1 VNAALIASVPRRRS
15 FISFSRVNPKEPGLL
30 KDNRSKIMKM
40 KLQTKLL
47 TFGVLLTA
55 VPLLAVSLVILKQN
69 AKMVN
74 VAEVESTKL
83 AYADLDHIT
92 NNIYSICKS
101 QQEVI
106 NDRVNHAINAARYV
120 LEDSSVSFSTDK
132 VTWDAVNQNTG
143 ASVRVEMPKMTIS
156 GVTVGPELANSTNLP
171 VVDKVREITGGT
183 CTIFQRMNDAGDML
197 RVCTNITKKDGSRA
211 IGTFMPSVAVNGGA
225 DPIISTVIKG
235 ETYRGRSLV
244 LDKWYIASYEPIFDG
259 NKKVVGMIYAGIAQE
274 SATSLR
280 QGIMAAKVGT
290 SGYVFVLDS
299 KGRYV
304 ISKDGARDG
313 EDISQAKDEN
323 GNLFIQEIC
332 KKALSLKPGDIA
344 EQRYL
349 WKNTGDTKAREK
361 LVRIAYFEPWDWVIG
376 VGSYTDE
383 FFAAKQQ
390 VAGIGQTSNMIL
402 GIMLLSGLFVAM
414 AVWFV
419 VARGL
424 THKITRI
431 VEMLSDGADQVASAS
446 GQVSAASQSLAEGA
460 TEQAAGLEET
470 SSSLEEMSSMTK
482 QNADNAQ
489 QANHLAGDARK
500 AAENGTAAV
509 AKMTTAIDDIQKS
522 SNETAKIIKV
532 IDEIAFQTNLLALN
546 AAVEAARAGEAGKG
560 FAVVAEEVR
569 NLAQRSAEAAKNTS
583 SMIEQSV
590 NNSKA
595 GVAISAEVSKVLGEI
610 TTGIAKTSDLVNEIA
625 AASQEQAQGV
635 DQINKAVSQMDK
647 VTQQNAAAAEE
658 SASAS
663 EELNAQAGSMK
674 EVVGE
679 LVAIVGGKT
688 SANTEKRN
696 YEAKTDKSFKNAQSL
711 TKSDQLLHQI
721 ATGTKH
727 VPTKTSDGVAAKVSA
742 RNAIPLDDDHKDLK
756 DFNG

>member
-1 VNAALIASVPRRRS
+1 
-15 FISFSRVNPKEPGLL
+15 
-30 KDNRSKIMKM
+30 MKM

-55 VPLLAVSLVILKQN
+55 VPLLAVSLVIFRQN

-83 AYADLDHIT
+83 AYSDLDHIA
-92 NNIYSICKS
+92 NNIYSMCKS

-106 NDRVNHAINAARYV
+106 NDRANRTLNAARYV
-120 LEDSSVSFSTDK
+120 LEDAAVSFSTDK
-132 VTWDAVNQNTG
+132 VIWDAVNQNTG
-143 ASVRVEMPKMTIS
+143 ASARVEMPRMTIS
-156 GVTVGPELANSTNLP
+156 GVAVGQELANSKSLP
-171 VVDKVREITGGT
+171 VVDKVYEMTGGS

-197 RVCTNITKKDGSRA
+197 RVCTNISKKDGSRA
-211 IGTFMPSVAVNGGA
+211 IGTFIPSVAANGGT
-225 DPIISTVIKG
+225 DPVISTVLKG
-235 ETYRGRSLV
+235 ETYRGRVLV
-244 LDKWYIASYEPIFDG
+244 MDKWYIASYEPILDG
-259 NKKVVGMIYAGIAQE
+259 NKKVIGMIYAGIAQE

-280 QGIMAAKVGT
+280 QGIMAAKVGL

-313 EDISQAKDEN
+313 EDISQAKDDS
-323 GNLFIQEIC
+323 GALFIQEIC
-332 KKALSLKPGDIA
+332 KKALVLKTGDIG
-344 EQRYL
+344 EHRYL
-349 WKNTGDTKAREK
+349 WKNTGDAKAREK
-361 LVRIAYFEPWDWVIG
+361 VARIVYFEPWDWVIG

-383 FFAAKQQ
+383 FYAAKQQ
-390 VAGIGQTSNMIL
+390 VAGIGQTSNIIL
-402 GIMLLSGLFVAM
+402 GVMLLSGLFVAM

-424 THKITRI
+424 TRKISRI
-431 VEMLSDGADQVASAS
+431 VEMLSDGADQVSSAS
-446 GQVSAASQSLAEGA
+446 SQVSSASQSLAEGA

-509 AKMTTAIDDIQKS
+509 GKMSKAIDDIQKS
-522 SNETAKIIKV
+522 STETAKIIKV

-595 GVAISAEVSKVLGEI
+595 GVEISVEVSKVLGEI
-610 TTGIAKTSDLVNEIA
+610 ATGVAKTSDLVNEIA

-663 EELNAQAGSMK
+663 EELNAQASSMK

-679 LVAIVGGKT
+679 LVTIVGGK
-688 SANTEKRN
+688 ALVVAEKHN
-696 YEAKTDKSFKNAQSL
+696 YEANTDRSFRNAQSL
-711 TKSDQLLHQI
+711 SKSDELLHQI
-721 ATGTKH
+721 ASGTKKH
-727 VPTKTSDGVAAKVSA
+727 GLGTRPTGASTKAAA
-742 RNAIPLDDDHKDLK
+742 RNTIPLDDDNKDMNG
-756 DFNG
+756 FNG

>member
-1 VNAALIASVPRRRS
+1 
-15 FISFSRVNPKEPGLL
+15 
-30 KDNRSKIMKM
+30 MKM

-55 VPLLAVSLVILKQN
+55 VPLLAVSVVILRQN
-69 AKMVN
+69 SKMVN
-74 VAEVESTKL
+74 VAELESTKM
-83 AYADLDHIT
+83 AYADLDHIA
-92 NNIYSICKS
+92 NNISAMCKA
-101 QQEVI
+101 QQEGI
-106 NDRVNHAINAARYV
+106 QDRVNRSLDAARYV
-120 LEDSSVSFSTDK
+120 LEETPVGFATDSVA
-132 VTWDAVNQNTG
+132 WDAVNQVTG
-143 ASVRVEMPKMTIS
+143 TSSRVELPKITIGGIALGS
-156 GVTVGPELANSTNLP
+156 GLAGSKSLP
-171 VVDKVREITGGT
+171 VVDKVREITGSS
-183 CTIFQRMNDAGDML
+183 CTIFQRMNEAGDML
-197 RVCTNITKKDGSRA
+197 RVCTNVSKKDGSRA
-211 IGTFMPSVAVNGGA
+211 MGTFIPAVTANGTT
-225 DPIISTVIKG
+225 DPVISAVIKG
-235 ETYRGRSLV
+235 DTYRGRAMV
-244 LDKWYIASYEPIFDG
+244 VDKWDIAAYEPIWDG
-259 NKKVVGMIYAGIAQE
+259 NKKVVGMLFVGIPLDN
-274 SATSLR
+274 ATSLR

-290 SGYVFVLDS
+290 TGYVYVIDS

-313 EDISQAKDEN
+313 EDISQAKDDG
-323 GNLFIQEIC
+323 GNLFIQDIC
-332 KKALSLKPGDIA
+332 KKALTLKSGEIA

-361 LVRIAYFEPWDWVIG
+361 LVRIAYFEPWDWIIG
-376 VGSYTDE
+376 VGAYTDE
-383 FFAAKQQ
+383 FYAAKRQ
-390 VAGIGQTSNMIL
+390 VASIGETSNMIL
-402 GIMLLSGLFVAM
+402 GVMLLSGLFVAI

-424 THKITRI
+424 TRKISR
-431 VEMLSDGADQVASAS
+431 VAEMLSDGADQVSSAS
-446 GQVSAASQSLAEGA
+446 SQVSAASQSLAEGA
-460 TEQAAGLEET
+460 TEQAAGLEQT
-470 SSSLEEMSSMTK
+470 SSSLEEMSSMTR

-489 QANHLAGDARK
+489 QANRLAGDARK

-509 AKMTTAIDDIQKS
+509 GKMTTAIDDIHKS
-522 SNETAKIIKV
+522 SNETAKIVKV

-590 NNSKA
+590 NNAKA
-595 GVAISAEVSKVLGEI
+595 GVVISAEVSKVLGEI
-610 TTGIAKTSDLVNEIA
+610 ATGVTKTSDLVNEIA

-674 EVVGE
+674 EVVSE
-679 LVAIVGGKT
+679 LVAIVGGKAST
-688 SANTEKRN
+688 AVEKHSN
-696 YEAKTDKSFKNAQSL
+696 EVDAGKSFKNAQSL
-711 TKSDQLLHQI
+711 SKSDQLLHQI
-721 ATGTKH
+721 AAGTKKRGSETQP
-727 VPTKTSDGVAAKVSA
+727 VGTSTKIAARK
-742 RNAIPLDDDHKDLK
+742 AIPLDDDNKDMK

>member
-1 VNAALIASVPRRRS
+1 
-15 FISFSRVNPKEPGLL
+15 
-30 KDNRSKIMKM
+30 MKM

-55 VPLLAVSLVILKQN
+55 VPLLAVSLVILRQN
-69 AKMVN
+69 SKMVN

-83 AYADLDHIT
+83 AYADLDHIAA
-92 NNIYSICKS
+92 NMYSMCKS

-106 NDRVNHAINAARYV
+106 NDRANRTLNAARYA
-120 LEDSSVSFSTDK
+120 LEGAAVSFSTDK

-143 ASVRVEMPKMTIS
+143 TSARVEMPKMTIS
-156 GVTVGPELANSTNLP
+156 GIAVGPELANSKSLP
-171 VVDKVREITGGT
+171 VVDKVYEMTGGT
-183 CTIFQRMNDAGDML
+183 CTIFQRMNDSGDML
-197 RVCTNITKKDGSRA
+197 RVCTNISKKDGSRA
-211 IGTFMPSVAVNGGA
+211 IGTFMPSVAANGA
-225 DPIISTVIKG
+225 TEPVLAAVLKG
-235 ETYRGRSLV
+235 ETYRGRVSI

-259 NKKVVGMIYAGIAQE
+259 NKKVIGMIYAGIAQE

-304 ISKDGARDG
+304 ISKDGTRDG
-313 EDISQAKDEN
+313 EDISQAKDDG

-332 KKALSLKPGDIA
+332 KKALALKPGDIG
-344 EQRYL
+344 EHRYL

-361 LVRIAYFEPWDWVIG
+361 VARIIYFEPWDWVIG
-376 VGSYTDE
+376 VGSYVDD
-383 FFAAKQQ
+383 FYAAKEQ
-390 VAGIGQTSNMIL
+390 VAGIGKTSNVIL
-402 GIMLLSGLFVAM
+402 GVMLFSGLFVATI
-414 AVWFV
+414 VWFI

-424 THKITRI
+424 TRKISQI
-431 VEMLSDGADQVASAS
+431 VESLSEGADQVASAS

-500 AAENGTAAV
+500 AAENGTTAV

-522 SNETAKIIKV
+522 STETAKIIKV

-595 GVAISAEVSKVLGEI
+595 GVEISAEVTKVLGEI

-663 EELNAQAGSMK
+663 EELNAQAASMK

-679 LVAIVGGKT
+679 LVTIVGGKAVT
-688 SANTEKRN
+688 VAGKRSHEVN
-696 YEAKTDKSFKNAQSL
+696 AGKSFKNAQSMS
-711 TKSDQLLHQI
+711 KSDELLHQI
-721 ATGTKH
+721 ASGTRKH
-727 VPTKTSDGVAAKVSA
+727 GFGTQPAGASKKVSA
-742 RNAIPLDDDHKDLK
+742 RSAIPLDDDNKDLK

>member
-1 VNAALIASVPRRRS
+1 
-15 FISFSRVNPKEPGLL
+15 
-30 KDNRSKIMKM
+30 MKM

-55 VPLLAVSLVILKQN
+55 VPLLAVSLVILRQN

-83 AYADLDHIT
+83 AYVDLDHIA
-92 NNIYSICKS
+92 NNIYSMCKV
-101 QQEVI
+101 QQEQMK
-106 NDRVNHAINAARYV
+106 DSVNH
-120 LEDSSVSFSTDK
+120 SV
-132 VTWDAVNQNTG
+132 DANH
-143 ASVRVEMPKMTIS
+143 
-156 GVTVGPELANSTNLP
+156 
-171 VVDKVREITGGT
+171 
-183 CTIFQRMNDAGDML
+183 
-197 RVCTNITKKDGSRA
+197 
-211 IGTFMPSVAVNGGA
+211 
-225 DPIISTVIKG
+225 
-235 ETYRGRSLV
+235 
-244 LDKWYIASYEPIFDG
+244 IA
-259 NKKVVGMIYAGIAQE
+259 
-274 SATSLR
+274 TLR
-280 QGIMAAKVGT
+280 QCIMNIKVGAT
-290 SGYVFVLDS
+290 GYVYVLDS

-304 ISKDGARDG
+304 ISKEGKRDG
-313 EDISQAKDEN
+313 EDISQVKDDG

-332 KKALSLKPGDIA
+332 KKGLSLKTGDLG
-344 EQRYL
+344 EHRYL

-361 LVRIAYFEPWDWVIG
+361 VVRLVYFEPWDWVIG

-383 FFAAKQQ
+383 FYAAKEQ
-390 VAGIGQTSNMIL
+390 VAGIGQTSNILL
-402 GIMLLSGLFVAM
+402 GIMLLSGLCVAT

-424 THKITRI
+424 TRKISRI

-446 GQVSAASQSLAEGA
+446 GQVSSASQSLAEGA

-489 QANHLAGDARK
+489 QANHLAADARK

-522 SNETAKIIKV
+522 STDTAKIIKV

-590 NNSKA
+590 NNAKA
-595 GVAISAEVSKVLGEI
+595 GVVISAEVSKVLSEI

-663 EELNAQAGSMK
+663 EELNSQAGSMK
-674 EVVGE
+674 DIVGE
-679 LVAIVGGKT
+679 LIAIVGGKT
-688 SANTEKRN
+688 STAVGKHNDEVN
-696 YEAKTDKSFKNAQSL
+696 AGESFKNAQSL
-711 TKSDQLLHQI
+711 TKSDHLLHEI
-721 ATGTKH
+721 ASGTSKH
-727 VPTKTSDGVAAKVSA
+727 EFGTQSAVASKKVAA
-742 RNAIPLDDDHKDLK
+742 RNAIPLDDDNKDMK

>member
-1 VNAALIASVPRRRS
+1 
-15 FISFSRVNPKEPGLL
+15 
-30 KDNRSKIMKM
+30 MKM

-55 VPLLAVSLVILKQN
+55 VPLLVVSLVILRQN
-69 AKMVN
+69 AKMVS
-74 VAEVESTKL
+74 VAEAESTKL
-83 AYADLDHIT
+83 ASADLDHIVS
-92 NNIYSICKS
+92 NIYSICKS
-101 QQEVI
+101 QQELLQ
-106 NDRVNHAINAARYV
+106 DRVNRSLDAARHV
-120 LEDSSVSFSTDK
+120 LEETSVGFTTDR
-132 VTWDAVNQNTG
+132 VAWDAVNQGTG
-143 ASVRVEMPKMTIS
+143 ASLRVELPRMTIGGISLGSELS
-156 GVTVGPELANSTNLP
+156 GSKSLP
-171 VVDKVREITGGT
+171 VVDKVREITGSS
-183 CTIFQRMNDAGDML
+183 CTIFQRMNEAGDML
-197 RVCTNITKKDGSRA
+197 RVCTNVSKKDGSRA
-211 IGTFMPSVAVNGGA
+211 IGTFIPAVMATGTP
-225 DPIISTVIKG
+225 DPVISTVIKG
-235 ETYRGRSLV
+235 ETYRGRAMV
-244 LDKWYIASYEPIFDG
+244 VDKWNVASYEPIWDG
-259 NKKVVGMIYAGIAQE
+259 NKKVIGMLFVGIPID
-274 SATSLR
+274 SAASLR
-280 QGIMAAKVGT
+280 QGIMAAKVGKT
-290 SGYVFVLDS
+290 GYVFVLDS

-313 EDISQAKDEN
+313 EDISQAKDDG

-332 KKALSLKPGDIA
+332 KKALVLKTGEIG
-344 EQRYL
+344 EHRYL
-349 WKNTGDTKAREK
+349 WKNTGDAKAREK
-361 LVRIAYFEPWDWVIG
+361 LVRIAYFEPWDWIIG
-376 VGSYTDE
+376 VGSYADE
-383 FFAAKQQ
+383 FYAAKEQ
-390 VAGIGQTSNMIL
+390 VAGIGKVSNIIL
-402 GIMLLSGLFVAM
+402 GVTLLSGLFVAM

-424 THKITRI
+424 TRKISRI

-446 GQVSAASQSLAEGA
+446 GQVSAASHSLAEGA

-470 SSSLEEMSSMTK
+470 SSSLEEMSSMTR

-509 AKMTTAIDDIQKS
+509 GKMTTAIDDIHKS

-590 NNSKA
+590 NNAKA
-595 GVAISAEVSKVLGEI
+595 GVEISSEVSKVLGEI
-610 TTGIAKTSDLVNEIA
+610 ATGVAKTSDLVNEIA

-663 EELNAQAGSMK
+663 EELNAQASSMK

-679 LVAIVGGKT
+679 LVAIVGGKA
-688 SANTEKRN
+688 SA
-696 YEAKTDKSFKNAQSL
+696 AADKHSFKANAGKSSKNVQSL
-711 TKSDQLLHQI
+711 SKSDQLLHQI
-721 ATGTKH
+721 AAGHISHSKTATETK
-727 VPTKTSDGVAAKVSA
+727 VGSVKEAAKK
-742 RNAIPLDDDHKDLK
+742 AIPLDDDSKDMK